1 MGHIYSG
8 RALKKESFHLAT
20 AQQATT
26 QKQRNLIHEHLI
38 AIWPLLLIKCAL
50 HVAGHA
56 FCVETQFKGHG
67 IVMNQASA
75 DETKQNTSSASSAVP
90 QQQTKGNEYFKKQ
103 FQF

>member
-1 MGHIYSG
+1 M
-8 RALKKESFHLAT
+8 AT

-26 QKQRNLIHEHLI
+26 QKQRSNLIHEHLI

-67 IVMNQASA
+67 IVMNKASA
-75 DETKQNTSSASSAVP
+75 DETKQNTSSASSAVF
-90 QQQTKGNEYFKKQ
+90 QEQTKGDE
-103 FQF
+103 